1 MFINCI
7 ATSLSYVYVVELDD
21 LIKELSQHLQPQQ
34 TWQERQ
40 DSSNESWEQ
49 IRPVIFEEEIVKSA
63 LHENNVSV
71 FMM

>member
-40 DSSNESWEQ
+40 DSSNESWER